1 MAVRKVKSRDQLIRP
16 EQLSDRNSLIK
27 AASIR
32 SKCSILASD
41 YDAFASDVS
50 CIPRYKGDS
59 AKSDGMA

>member
-1 MAVRKVKSRDQLIRP
+1 MAVRKVKGRDQLIRP
-16 EQLSDRNSLIK
+16 EQRSDRNSLIK

-32 SKCSILASD
+32 SKFSMLASD

-59 AKSDGMA
+59 VKSDGMA